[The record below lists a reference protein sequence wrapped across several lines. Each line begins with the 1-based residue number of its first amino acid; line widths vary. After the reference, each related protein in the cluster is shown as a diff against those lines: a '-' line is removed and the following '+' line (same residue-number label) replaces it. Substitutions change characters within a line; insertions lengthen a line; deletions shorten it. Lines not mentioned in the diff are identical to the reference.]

1 MGQDDPRALLRAMFD
16 AAVAAASPMVRIPAF
31 LPPKPKGRTIVVGAG
46 KASAE
51 MARAVEAAWDGPI
64 EGLVVTRDGHA
75 APCRHIEIVEASH
88 PVPDARGA
96 AAARRILDRVAD
108 LTEDDLVIALISGG
122 GSALLTL
129 PAEGLSL
136 ADKQAV
142 NTALLRCGAP
152 IGEMNIVRKHLSA
165 IKGGRLAAAAHP
177 ARVVTLVIS
186 DVPNDDLSAI
196 ASGPTVADP
205 SSFAQARDI
214 LRRHGIVEPKAVID
228 HLDRG
233 TQETPKPGDP
243 RLGGTTTDLI
253 ATPQKSLEA
262 AAAVAHAAGVTP
274 MILGD
279 AIEGEA
285 REVGRVMAG
294 IARQI
299 ARHGQPIPP
308 PCVLLSGGETTVTMR
323 GRGRGGRN
331 VEFLLSLAVALDG
344 LPSAFA
350 IAGDTD
356 GVDGAEEVAGAVLT
370 PDTLARAAALGIDA
384 RARLADNDAHAFFEA
399 LGDQVI
405 TGPTRTNVND
415 FRAILLLGPEAEAHR
430 ESR

>member
-1 MGQDDPRALLRAMFD
+1 MDASDPRALLRAMFD
-16 AAVAAASPMVRIPAF
+16 AAVAAASPMVRIPAV

-51 MARAVEAAWDGPI
+51 MARAVELAWDGPV

-75 APCRHIEIVEASH
+75 APCRGIEIVEASH
-88 PVPDARGA
+88 PVPDARGV
-96 AAARRILDRVAD
+96 AAARRILDRVSG
-108 LTEDDLVIALISGG
+108 LSEDDLVIALISGG

-214 LRRHGIVEPKAVID
+214 LRRHGITEPRAALE
-228 HLDRG
+228 HLERAAE
-233 TQETPKPGDP
+233 ETPKPGDP
-243 RLGGTTTDLI
+243 RLARAETILI
-253 ATPQKSLEA
+253 ATPQMSLEA
-262 AAAVAHAAGVTP
+262 AAEVARAAGITP
-274 MILGD
+274 LILGD

-294 IARQI
+294 IARQA
-299 ARHGQPIPP
+299 ARHGQPATA
-308 PCVLLSGGETTVTMR
+308 PCVLISGGETTVTMR
-323 GRGRGGRN
+323 GQGRGGRN
-331 VEFLLSLAVALDG
+331 VEFLLALGLALDG
-344 LPSAFA
+344 LPGASA

-356 GVDGAEEVAGAVLT
+356 GVDGAEEVAGAILT

-384 RARLADNDAHAFFEA
+384 RASLADNDAHAFFEA

-415 FRAILLLGPEAEAHR
+415 FRAVMILSTSECKR
-430 ESR
+430 SSC